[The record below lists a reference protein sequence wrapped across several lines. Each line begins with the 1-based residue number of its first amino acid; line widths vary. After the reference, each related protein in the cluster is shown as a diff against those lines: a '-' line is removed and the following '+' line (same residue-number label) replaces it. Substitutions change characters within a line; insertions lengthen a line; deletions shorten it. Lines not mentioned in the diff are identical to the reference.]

1 MPIYLIRHGE
11 TALNASRILQ
21 PSDTPLSE
29 EGQAQAQALGRRLKD
44 EQVDAI
50 LTSDLRRAMQTAQAI
65 VAERPPAQEVPL
77 RLHTSS
83 LLHERNLG
91 DLRGQPYEVIGV
103 DLLDFK
109 EAPPGGESLAQFE
122 ERVAAAFEHV
132 IDVYQDL
139 LDDAAEIDASNSNS
153 ADGAATTP
161 DPVLLVVSH
170 GLVIRRFIEAHLDL
184 RAGETVPARIANTSI
199 TIFESTPPHLLKLL
213 NCSSHLLEAQS
224 PHHSPAFGG

>member
-21 PSDTPLSE
+21 PSDTPLSAA
-29 EGQAQAQALGRRLKD
+29 GLAQAQALGRRLTS
-44 EQVDAI
+44 QPIDAI
-50 LTSDLRRAMQTAQAI
+50 LTSDLSRALQTAQAI
-65 VAERPPAQEVPL
+65 VAERPLGQASAL
-77 RLHTSS
+77 RFSTSS

-91 DLRGQPYEVIGV
+91 DLRGQPYEAIGV

-109 EAPPGGESLAQFE
+109 DAPPGGESLAQFE

-132 IDVYQDL
+132 IDVHQDMM
-139 LDDAAEIDASNSNS
+139 DNAEEN
-153 ADGAATTP
+153 GPTEP

-170 GLVIRRFIEAHLDL
+170 GLVIRRFIEAHLGL
-184 RAGETVPARIANTSI
+184 RKGEMVPVRIANTSM
-199 TIFESTPPHLLKLL
+199 TIFESNPPHLLKLL
-213 NCSSHLLEAQS
+213 NCSSHLLGAQS

>member
-21 PSDTPLSE
+21 PPDTPLNA
-29 EGQAQAQALGRRLKD
+29 EGVAQAQALGRRLLN
-44 EQVDAI
+44 QHVDAI
-50 LTSDLRRAMQTAQAI
+50 LTSDLSRALQTAQAI
-65 VAERPPAQEVPL
+65 VAERPPEKEGPL
-77 RLHTSS
+77 RLRTSS

-91 DLRGQPYEVIGV
+91 DLRGQPYEVIGA

-109 EAPPGGESLAQFE
+109 DAPPGGESIAQFE

-132 IDVYQDL
+132 IDVHQDL
-139 LDDAAEIDASNSNS
+139 MDDAAEDGS
-153 ADGAATTP
+153 APP

-170 GLVIRRFIEAHLDL
+170 GLVIRRFIEAHLGL
-184 RAGETVPARIANTSI
+184 RNGETVPARIANSSI

-213 NCSSHLLEAQS
+213 NSSTHLLGAQS
-224 PHHSPAFGG
+224 SHHSPAFGG

>member
-21 PSDTPLSE
+21 PPDTPLSAA
-29 EGQAQAQALGRRLKD
+29 GLAQAQALGRRLTS
-44 EQVDAI
+44 QPIDAI
-50 LTSDLRRAMQTAQAI
+50 LTSDLSRALQTAQAI
-65 VAERPPAQEVPL
+65 VAAQPPAKGGSL
-77 RLHTSS
+77 RFSTSS

-91 DLRGQPYEVIGV
+91 DLRGQPYEAIGV

-109 EAPPGGESLAQFE
+109 DAPPGGESLAQFE

-132 IDVYQDL
+132 IDVHQDMM
-139 LDDAAEIDASNSNS
+139 DDAEEN
-153 ADGAATTP
+153 GRTQP

-170 GLVIRRFIEAHLDL
+170 GLVIRRFIEAHLGL
-184 RAGETVPARIANTSI
+184 RSGETVPVRIANTSM
-199 TIFESTPPHLLKLL
+199 TIFESSPPHLLKLL
-213 NCSSHLLEAQS
+213 NCSTHLLGAQS